1 MADTSSGAMSETERC
16 ALVSI
21 LATLRAPLYV
31 HEVAE
36 KSGVPLTTMRRTFEL
51 LEECGILTRT
61 ESRRG
66 GHILDRTVIAKL
78 KQQFGGGDLNAGI
91 CFALDAAGNANKEKV
106 AKALDGGKT
115 YYEREYPIDAA
126 EMGYVPF
133 FTKAR
138 EFAASI
144 FQNNDEKARGR
155 HRKNDLKALGVCL
168 MFTMRFGKSR
178 RDTAKMFQKYETMR
192 GLVGLKEAPTNWDF
206 DYLVKKISPEQRAQ
220 MESFCSALNH

>member
-1 MADTSSGAMSETERC
+1 MADISSGAMSETERC

-91 CFALDAAGNANKEKV
+91 CFALDAAANANKEKV
-106 AKALDGGKT
+106 AKVLDGGKI
-115 YYEREYPIDAA
+115 YYTREYPIDAD
-126 EMGYVPF
+126 EMGYLTF
-133 FTKAR
+133 FTRTR
-138 EFAASI
+138 EFADSI
-144 FQNNDEKARGR
+144 FQIQEKTTGR
-155 HRKNDLKALGVCL
+155 RRKNDVKALAVCL
-168 MFTMRFGKSR
+168 MFAMRFGKSR

-192 GLVGLKEAPTNWDF
+192 GLVGLKEAPTKQEF
-206 DYLVKKISPEQRAQ
+206 DRAMKMISLEQRAQ
-220 MESFCSALNH
+220 MESFCSALNL